1 MTATAVQMAAAWGA
15 LANDGVLM
23 RPYLVSKVVDP
34 DGVVLLENKPIEV
47 RQVVSAPTARKVV
60 SMLESVV
67 AKEGTAPKAAMEDYR
82 VAGKTGT
89 AQKADPVARGYSDK
103 RLASFVGMLPAENP
117 RAVILVIVDEPK
129 TDVYGGLVAAPA
141 FKEIATAAMAHLA
154 VPPSREVPLPSAA
167 LPVAAAQPLAK
178 AEPVRPVVEEAVTEN
193 AEPGSVRVP
202 DVVGTAGREAV
213 SKLLSAAL
221 EPQLLGSGRVVSQSP
236 AAGSLVEKGAR
247 VTLELATRQ

>member
-1 MTATAVQMAAAWGA
+1 
-15 LANDGVLM
+15 
-23 RPYLVSKVVDP
+23 
-34 DGVVLLENKPIEV
+34 
-47 RQVVSAPTARKVV
+47 
-60 SMLESVV
+60 
-67 AKEGTAPKAAMEDYR
+67 
-82 VAGKTGT
+82 
-89 AQKADPVARGYSDK
+89 
-103 RLASFVGMLPAENP
+103 
-117 RAVILVIVDEPK
+117 VDEPK

-202 DVVGTAGREAV
+202 DVVGQAGREAV
-213 SKLLSAAL
+213 SKLLSSAL